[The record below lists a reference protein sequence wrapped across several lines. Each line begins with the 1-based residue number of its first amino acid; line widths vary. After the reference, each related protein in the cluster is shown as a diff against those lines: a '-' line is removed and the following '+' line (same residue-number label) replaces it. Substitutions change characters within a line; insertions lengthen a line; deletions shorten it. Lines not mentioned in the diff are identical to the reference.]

1 MAITYL
7 LRNGTL
13 PGMPATNP
21 DPRTTDNMFVMEI
34 TTEDNHL
41 AADEMESLIKET
53 ALVELSIKEY
63 K

>member
-1 MAITYL
+1 
-7 LRNGTL
+7 
-13 PGMPATNP
+13 
-21 DPRTTDNMFVMEI
+21 MEI

-41 AADEMESLIKET
+41 AADEMESYIKET